1 MSDEMRLQYP
11 GLLREVL
18 PSGTV
23 RWRVRKAGDKR
34 VRVLLNAGPDHPRFG
49 EHYHAARAGIQL
61 PPEADAPSAIKGS
74 VGWLVDL
81 YRAAMKDM
89 QEQGHLHKATAHQ
102 RGQFLLW
109 LASEVGEYSA
119 AMPQSQ
125 LILLRDKKAA
135 TPGAADNFI
144 KAVRAMYAW
153 GTDRGHCKA
162 NPAAGIG
169 KINRG
174 TGATAWTPDDLLK
187 YRDRHPKGTMAH
199 LALSLLMFT
208 ACRLGDVY
216 RLGRTHEM
224 QRNGVTWLDW
234 QPEKRGSSRVRI
246 PMLPPLQAAIRAQ
259 TIIGPTYLLT
269 EHGKPFAS
277 KNAFGNKF
285 SDWTRQAG
293 PTGLSAHGIR
303 KSAGELLA
311 MNGASQY
318 EVMSVHGHSNAK
330 TSEIYTAGADRD
342 RLADL
347 AMQRM
352 TGIDW

>member
-1 MSDEMRLQYP
+1 MRLQFP
-11 GLLREVL
+11 GLLREAL
-18 PSGTV
+18 PSGNV

-34 VRVLLNAGPDHPRFG
+34 IRTVLNVDPSHPRFG

-61 PPEADAPSAIKGS
+61 PPEPDGQTVIKGS

-89 QEQGHLHKATAHQ
+89 EARGQLHKATVQQ

-119 AMPQSQ
+119 TMPQGQ
-125 LILLRDKKAA
+125 LVLLRDKKAA

-153 GTDRGHCKA
+153 GLERGHCKA

-187 YRDRHPKGTMAH
+187 YRQRHPQGTMAH

-216 RLGRTHEM
+216 RLGRAHEV
-224 QRNGVTWLDW
+224 QRGGVTWLDW
-234 QPEKRGSSRVRI
+234 VPEKRGSARVRI
-246 PMLPPLQAAIRAQ
+246 PILPPLAAAIKAQ
-259 TIIGPTYLLT
+259 TIVGPTYILT
-269 EHGKPFAS
+269 ERGQPFAS
-277 KNAFGNKF
+277 KNAFGNRF
-285 SDWTRQAG
+285 ADWMRQADL
-293 PTGLSAHGIR
+293 TGLSAHGIR
-303 KSAGELLA
+303 KAAGELLA

-347 AMQRM
+347 AMQKM
-352 TGIDW
+352 SGMDW